1 MQTITSVKNPLI
13 KSLKALSRRQE
24 RESAGRILVEG
35 EVMIREALKCGLM
48 LKDVLCVERKADFAA
63 GLSGEAILVP
73 EEVMQAV
80 CDTRTP
86 QGVCASFQAP
96 APRKAEEL
104 PNPVVAL
111 DGVQDPGNAGTIWR
125 TADAAGVGG
134 LLMSAACADPFSPK
148 VQRAAMGSGFRV
160 GVWMGELPAALRAL
174 QAQARAMETAAA
186 AQTREAGLLALGR
199 FGGLVLC
206 QVDDPVIADLYLLQI
221 SGLHGVQ
228 KVGIGGFR
236 ILAVGNGVEDPTEN
250 QHQRQRDDQGCPDI
264 TRLILFRRIAILR
277 VIGVVSILI
286 HVFCLPERT
295 CVPLFSAP
303 E

>member
-125 TADAAGVGG
+125 TADAAGFGG
-134 LLMSAACADPFSPK
+134 VLLGAGCADPMSPK
-148 VQRAAMGSGFRV
+148 VLRSAMGSAFRV
-160 GVWMGELPAALRAL
+160 PFARTESMPETLGQLRMAGYSILCSDLHGEDFYERSPVNSKFVLVIGSEALGIS
-174 QAQARAMETAAA
+174 QA
-186 AQTREAGLLALGR
+186 TREQATHLVKLPMRGGAESLNAAVAAGIMMYELMR
-199 FGGLVLC
+199 
-206 QVDDPVIADLYLLQI
+206 
-221 SGLHGVQ
+221 
-228 KVGIGGFR
+228 
-236 ILAVGNGVEDPTEN
+236 
-250 QHQRQRDDQGCPDI
+250 
-264 TRLILFRRIAILR
+264 
-277 VIGVVSILI
+277 
-286 HVFCLPERT
+286 
-295 CVPLFSAP
+295 
-303 E
+303 